1 MKFWSLRR
9 SLVIG
14 INLAVIA
21 VLVFTAWASYRD
33 ILHEL
38 DEVFDANSHKP
49 QSRWQH
55 FIHTLRKLS
64 LYLKGSQYQTTMI
77 PVKMSP
83 LMREA
88 LAAISTNLKSAIT
101 YTTLKVNCWP

>member
-38 DEVFDANSHKP
+38 DEVFDAQLAQAAKS
-49 QSRWQH
+49 
-55 FIHTLRKLS
+55 
-64 LYLKGSQYQTTMI
+64 
-77 PVKMSP
+77 
-83 LMREA
+83 
-88 LAAISTNLKSAIT
+88 LAAF
-101 YTTLKVNCWP
+101 YTHSSETQSVPKKDPNIKLQ